1 MIYFIVFLSIHLSA
15 KTPERIVSL
24 SPALTEILFH
34 MGLGNKIVGTS
45 EHSNS
50 PKAAKQITRIGA
62 FQNPNIEKI
71 ISLKPDIVLA
81 FREGRDTISA
91 QLKRAQ
97 LPLVSLPSHKIDDYE
112 IILNRIGTLFHKK
125 EKTKKLKKEWKKS
138 WKKLKPSKKAR
149 RILIQLDHNP
159 LIVAA
164 KNTFLSEIIKRC
176 GHKNAIKKLK
186 GYPILQI
193 ETVIQSKP
201 DTLLIVDVSKN
212 KATKSDINKF
222 WKKTLPKAQI
232 FWEESGHIS
241 QLRPRLPQEAQK
253 LCERLHL

>member
-1 MIYFIVFLSIHLSA
+1 MIYFIVFLSLHLSA

-34 MGLGNKIVGTS
+34 MGLGDKIIGTS
-45 EHSNS
+45 EHSNY
-50 PKAAKQITRIGA
+50 PKAAKQITRVGA

-81 FREGRDTISA
+81 FQEGRDTISA

-97 LPLVSLPSHKIDDYE
+97 LPLISFPSHKIDDYE
-112 IILNRIGTLFHKK
+112 TILNRIGTLFHKK
-125 EKTKKLKKEWKKS
+125 ERVKRLKKEWKKS
-138 WKKLKPSKKAR
+138 WKKINSSRQSR
-149 RILIQLDHNP
+149 RILIQLDYNP

-176 GHKNAIKKLK
+176 GHKNSIKRLK

-201 DTLLIVDVSKN
+201 DTLLIIDVSKN
-212 KATKSDINKF
+212 TATKSDINKF
-222 WKKTLPKAQI
+222 WEKTLPKAQI
-232 FWEESGHIS
+232 FWEESDNIS

-253 LCERLHL
+253 LCKRLYL